1 MITISKAWAMP
12 SAWTFTIKP
21 IAALLERYV
30 GDGAGWVDPFAGD
43 NSPAEIRN
51 DHNPER
57 NAQYN
62 LKFEVKEMTREQE
75 LQVSRIINDLIRD
88 VGRMCDP

>member
-1 MITISKAWAMP
+1 MCKNTNDLRKLWMERTGGKTTIPVLGREPLDHEMIMNYQS
-12 SAWTFTIKP
+12 
-21 IAALLERYV
+21 EEVV
-30 GDGAGWVDPFAGD
+30 GTL
-43 NSPAEIRN
+43 
-51 DHNPER
+51 
-57 NAQYN
+57 N

>member
-1 MITISKAWAMP
+1 MEMIMNYQS
-12 SAWTFTIKP
+12 
-21 IAALLERYV
+21 EEVV
-30 GDGAGWVDPFAGD
+30 GTL
-43 NSPAEIRN
+43 
-51 DHNPER
+51 
-57 NAQYN
+57 N